1 MCNTGLDERA
11 GPRLHEHAT
20 NDSGSQEAEFMQ
32 PSAHPLFFSSHVHT
46 LVI

>member
-11 GPRLHEHAT
+11 GPRLHDRSP

-32 PSAHPLFFSSHVHT
+32 PRAIHSLPSPVHI